1 MLTDKLIQYLA
12 AALAIALTI
21 FIVVSYSLSAS
32 LKVAKSDLKTA
43 QAAQQILQ
51 TDSDRLAKQL
61 TAAGVATLAAIA
73 ERDALAAAIK
83 NNEQSK
89 AQLTSANNKLQQRI
103 DKLLRDSNDEHT
115 KRWSDDYV
123 PDDAVRLLINAANC
137 AQHPGTAGCL
147 RAGAGS
153 ADNAMPRNATGTSGN
168 PVSTAKLRPMP
179 FKPADAIAD
188 SQPVR
193 RSWQM

>member
-1 MLTDKLIQYLA
+1 MLTDKLMQYLA

-43 QAAQQILQ
+43 QEAQQILQ

-89 AQLTSANNKLQQRI
+89 AQLISANNKLQQRI

-115 KRWSDDYV
+115 KRWRDDYV
-123 PDDAVRLLINAANC
+123 PDDAVRLLVNAASC
-137 AQHPGTAGCL
+137 AEHPDSADCL
-147 RAGAGS
+147 RDDAGS
-153 ADNAMPRNATGTSGN
+153 PDNAMQRYTSRPANN
-168 PVSTAKLRPMP
+168 PVPTAKLRPLY
-179 FKPADAIAD
+179 FKPGNVVADN
-188 SQPVR
+188 QPVPR
-193 RSWQM
+193 PWQM